1 MSDSTLWPVP
11 GCQFILYENLNEF
24 IHRGCVHYSSQ
35 HWKKPPKAKMKG
47 ILIYVMHRLSV
58 EFCTASENYKQCS
71 VYYQL
76 QLYLP
81 INPKTTVLNN
91 QEHQEAQQKYSQRSN
106 SWESFDRD
114 FNLIWLTSRSF
125 MVLGVFPYETEATKT
140 LTFLL

>member
-1 MSDSTLWPVP
+1 
-11 GCQFILYENLNEF
+11 
-24 IHRGCVHYSSQ
+24 
-35 HWKKPPKAKMKG
+35 MKG
-47 ILIYVMHRLSV
+47 ILIYVLHRLSV
-58 EFCTASENYKQCS
+58 EFGTASENYKQCS

-81 INPKTTVLNN
+81 INPKTTVINN

-106 SWESFDRD
+106 SWERFDRD
-114 FNLIWLTSRSF
+114 FNLIWLTSQSF